1 MRRFILSLVI
11 LTIPFGAFAD
21 NWKDEGG
28 KGRKHDRREFKEEY
42 WDGNCKVERKMKENG
57 DYKEKRKCKPDR
69 EYRERVEYVEVP
81 PPRYV
86 EVPPPEPVYRD
97 RKPKVQI
104 DLQIRN

>member
-1 MRRFILSLVI
+1 
-11 LTIPFGAFAD
+11 
-21 NWKDEGG
+21 
-28 KGRKHDRREFKEEY
+28 
-42 WDGNCKVERKMKENG
+42 
-57 DYKEKRKCKPDR
+57 
-69 EYRERVEYVEVP
+69 VP